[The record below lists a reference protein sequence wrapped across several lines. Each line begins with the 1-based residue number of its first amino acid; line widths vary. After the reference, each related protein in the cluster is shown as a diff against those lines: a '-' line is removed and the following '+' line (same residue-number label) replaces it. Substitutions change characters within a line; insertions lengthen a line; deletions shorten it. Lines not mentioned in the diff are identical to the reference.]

1 MIPEQNGGAPAKTTV
16 LVKSSDLTSLGKLII
31 FNLKMTSL
39 DLDWENGE
47 SEDGGGGFHGG
58 GFQQDGHQWK
68 NEDFGVQTSQISA
81 KLFSC

>member
-16 LVKSSDLTSLGKLII
+16 LVKSSDLTFLGKLII

-47 SEDGGGGFHGG
+47 SEDGGGGF
-58 GFQQDGHQWK
+58 QQDGHQWK
-68 NEDFGVQTSQISA
+68 NEDFGVQTSQISP